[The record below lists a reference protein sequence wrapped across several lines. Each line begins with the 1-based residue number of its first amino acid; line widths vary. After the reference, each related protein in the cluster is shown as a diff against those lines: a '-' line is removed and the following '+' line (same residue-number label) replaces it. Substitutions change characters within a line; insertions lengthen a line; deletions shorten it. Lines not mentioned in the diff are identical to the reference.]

1 MAELAQSLAAD
12 LQVSATDAAWLPFEE
27 VVQAHRAWHDGV
39 DGAEEDYR
47 RKLHAF
53 EDKYGEIVE
62 SYWCSS
68 VASAVALTSNPAGFW
83 KQLVG
88 RSPRFE
94 FHRVSDWATKNEPDV
109 AGLLHTCDALAV
121 KVDRVIRGPARR
133 ILMRLVTS
141 SASHVLSLVDEPAQ
155 HRKTQD
161 RNAAVEFERKAL
173 AGTARYYEEVGLRQA
188 QMVYFGGMLV
198 GAVLIAAGVGV
209 AWWFGAS
216 LSNRTMLAIILGAC
230 GALISVMERMANA
243 DKRFNVD
250 YELGWMP
257 VAVFGSF
264 RPLIGAAFGLVVY
277 EALASGLI
285 SLKLVG
291 SDHKQ
296 TAFYA
301 LLSFAG
307 GFSER
312 LAKDVLDAAEK
323 TVSAAIRSPGGE
335 GPPAGVPALPPPP
348 PPTETAPTA

>member
-1 MAELAQSLAAD
+1 MAELAQSLATD
-12 LQVSATDAAWLPFEE
+12 LEVSAKDAAWLPFEE
-27 VVQAHRAWHDGV
+27 VVQAHRAWQ
-39 DGAEEDYR
+39 DGATGAEDEYR
-47 RKLHAF
+47 RKLAAF

-68 VASAVALTSNPAGFW
+68 VASAIALTSHPAGPW
-83 KQLVG
+83 KRLIG

-94 FHRVSDWATKNEPDV
+94 FHRVSDWATKNQPDV

-141 SASHVLSLVDEPAQ
+141 SASHVLSLVDEPSQ
-155 HRKTQD
+155 HRKTGD
-161 RNAAVEFERKAL
+161 RHEAVEFERKAL
-173 AGTARYYEEVGLRQA
+173 ADTARYYEEVGLRQA
-188 QMVYFGGMLV
+188 QMVYFGGMLI
-198 GAVLIAAGVGV
+198 GATLIAGGVGV
-209 AWWFGAS
+209 AWWLGAS
-216 LSNRTMLAIILGAC
+216 LSNRTMLAIILGAI

-291 SDHKQ
+291 SDQKQ

-301 LLSFAG
+301 VLSFAG

-323 TVSAAIRSPGGE
+323 TVSAAIRSPGE

-348 PPTETAPTA
+348 PSTETAPIA